1 MNFKIDSQ
9 SIEDDVIRIQSRS
22 MSDPTLSDIDFKN
35 KMALAYTT
43 VKQIGIIRMYMVVG
57 VFTHFSSSQ
66 KPWYFVYLSIEFKIS
81 TNTSLYKS
89 ADFA

>member
-1 MNFKIDSQ
+1 
-9 SIEDDVIRIQSRS
+9 
-22 MSDPTLSDIDFKN
+22 MSDPTLSDIYSKN
-35 KMALAYTT
+35 KMDWFWTT
-43 VKQIGIIRMYMVVG
+43 LKQIGIIRMYMVVG

-66 KPWYFVYLSIEFKIS
+66 KPWYFVYLSKEFKIS